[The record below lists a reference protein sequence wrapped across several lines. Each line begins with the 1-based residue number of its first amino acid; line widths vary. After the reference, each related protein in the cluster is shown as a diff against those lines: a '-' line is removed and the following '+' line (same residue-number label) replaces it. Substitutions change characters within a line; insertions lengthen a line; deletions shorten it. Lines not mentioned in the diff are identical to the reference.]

1 MAQEPAKNSMPI
13 AVTMGEPAG
22 IGGELSL
29 MAWQRSQSEGLP
41 PFYVIDC
48 PIRLAKLAA
57 QAGWSIPIAEIS
69 EPEDCLGQ
77 FHNALPVLPLRLALD
92 TEPGVLKVENA
103 AAVIKSID
111 QAVGQVKAG
120 KAAALVTNPIH
131 KSVLYQ
137 AGFKHPGHTEYLAE
151 LAGDSA
157 RSVMM
162 LACEQ
167 LRVVPVTV
175 HISLKDAATTLSAD
189 EIIACGRI
197 TAEALERDFGIDRPR
212 LAVAGLNPHAG
223 EDGKMGREEID
234 IIAPAVQALRQGG
247 IDVVGPLSADTMFH
261 AEARAT
267 YDAALCMY
275 HDQAL
280 IPLKTLDFHGGVNI
294 TLGLPFIRTSPDHG
308 TALPIAGTGQAN
320 PNSFINA
327 IKQAALMAENRRN
340 QKRVL

>member
-1 MAQEPAKNSMPI
+1 MQKEQSTTPKPL
-13 AVTMGEPAG
+13 AVTMGEPGG

-29 MAWQRSQSEGLP
+29 MAWLRREEFGLP

-48 PIRLAKLAA
+48 PSRLARLASA
-57 QAGWSIPIAEIS
+57 LGWSLPIAEI
-69 EPEDCLGQ
+69 GQ
-77 FHNALPVLPLRLALD
+77 PANTGEQFDQALPVFPLSLGAEP
-92 TEPGVLKVENA
+92 EPGVLKIETA
-103 AAVIKSID
+103 PAVLQSIECAVAQVRSG
-111 QAVGQVKAG
+111 QASAV
-120 KAAALVTNPIH
+120 VTNPIH
-131 KSVLYQ
+131 KAVLYK

-151 LAGDSA
+151 LAGDKA

-162 LACEQ
+162 LACDQ

-175 HISLKDAATTLSAD
+175 HMSLKDAAASLTTD

-197 TAEALERDFGIDRPR
+197 TASALQRDFGITSPR
-212 LAVAGLNPHAG
+212 LAIAGLNPHAG
-223 EDGKMGREEID
+223 EDGKMGTEEID

-247 IDVVGPLSADTMFH
+247 IDVTGPLSADTMFH
-261 AEARAT
+261 AEARAG
-267 YDAALCMY
+267 YDTALCMY

-320 PNSFINA
+320 PTSFINA
-327 IKQAALMAENRRN
+327 IKQAALMAANRGT
-340 QKRVL
+340 